1 MESKTVNQEN
11 RYCAGVSSSVQTPR
25 RVTLTFIFSRVI
37 KKKDQL
43 NTWVDVFDY
52 FPSSQKI
59 TDLVTTF
66 ETDTFI
72 ERVMRSLDPYV
83 FNYVT

>member
-1 MESKTVNQEN
+1 MRWSFVL
-11 RYCAGVSSSVQTPR
+11 SSNATR
-25 RVTLTFIFSRVI
+25 GDFDIYLFTCD

-83 FNYVT
+83 FNYVK